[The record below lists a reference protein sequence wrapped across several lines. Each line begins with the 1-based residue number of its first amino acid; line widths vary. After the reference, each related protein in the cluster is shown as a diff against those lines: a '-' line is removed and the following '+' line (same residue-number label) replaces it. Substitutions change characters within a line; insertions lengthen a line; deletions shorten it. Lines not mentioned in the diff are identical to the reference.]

1 MPVMD
6 IRKMRMV
13 VANRIMQVR
22 MAVCRTGRYLFGML
36 MLMLM
41 LMLVVLIMSV
51 AMGVLQRLVF
61 MHVLMLLG
69 EVQPDAEHHEC
80 RGHPEQQRN

>member
-36 MLMLM
+36 MLM
-41 LMLVVLIMSV
+41 VLIMNV

-61 MHVLMLLG
+61 MHVFMLLG

-80 RGHPEQQRN
+80 RGQPEQHRN

>member
-36 MLMLM
+36 MLM
-41 LMLVVLIMSV
+41 VLIMNV

-61 MHVLMLLG
+61 MHVFMLLG

-80 RGHPEQQRN
+80 RGHPEQHRD